1 MEIGVVLEVV
11 GVYGGDVVWGT
22 SGSGVFFICRWL
34 NYSRCECFEFLSTAV
49 VLYFMEQCVDTTIYS
64 R

>member
-1 MEIGVVLEVV
+1 LEIGVVLEVV

-22 SGSGVFFICRWL
+22 SGSGVFFIYRWS
-34 NYSRCECFEFLSTAV
+34 NHSRCECFEFLSTAV

>member
-1 MEIGVVLEVV
+1 MYGLRKFVGNRGGFGGY

-22 SGSGVFFICRWL
+22 SGSGVFFIYRWS
-34 NYSRCECFEFLSTAV
+34 NHSRCACFNFASPLQYA
-49 VLYFMEQCVDTTIYS
+49 DTTIYS

>member
-1 MEIGVVLEVV
+1 LEIGVVLEVV

-22 SGSGVFFICRWL
+22 SGSGVFFIYRWS
-34 NYSRCECFEFLSTAV
+34 NHSRCACFNFASPLQYA
-49 VLYFMEQCVDTTIYS
+49 DTTIYS